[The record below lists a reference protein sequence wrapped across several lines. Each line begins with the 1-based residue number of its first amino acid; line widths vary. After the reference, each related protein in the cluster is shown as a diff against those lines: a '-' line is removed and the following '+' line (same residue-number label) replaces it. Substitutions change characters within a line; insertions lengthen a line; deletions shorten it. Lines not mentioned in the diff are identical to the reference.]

1 MEKGLT
7 ITVDDRL
14 IDLINAVEQKLRDDK
29 GSEADWHFPI
39 SWCFDEMGLFA
50 NGQGTGI
57 EFGCS
62 VGEGRG
68 REWVSVYWREVGK
81 YDNDNWQQHPLDD
94 DYEEPEK
101 QEEN

>member
-1 MEKGLT
+1 MEKELV
-7 ITVDDRL
+7 IKVDDRL

-29 GSEADWHFPI
+29 GSEAQWHFPI
-39 SWCFDEMGLFA
+39 SWCFDEMGLYA

-81 YDNDNWQQHPLDD
+81 YDNDNWMVHPLDD
-94 DYEEPEK
+94 DYEEPEV
-101 QEEN
+101 EVA